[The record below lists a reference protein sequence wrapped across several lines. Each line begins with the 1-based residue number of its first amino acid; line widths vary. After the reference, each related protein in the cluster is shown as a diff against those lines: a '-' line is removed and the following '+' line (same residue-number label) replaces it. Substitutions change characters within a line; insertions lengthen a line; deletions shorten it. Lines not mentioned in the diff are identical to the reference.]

1 MPAATR
7 KLSEH
12 GPQLAVRE
20 DHTPYQVHLQQE
32 QLLGRIAELAQRRH
46 NDAVLINELAR
57 AARQRGTSWR
67 RISEAAGLP
76 FKTVYDRARAGRD
89 VVTSVAPGRRRR

>member
-1 MPAATR
+1 MPATVR

-12 GPQLAVRE
+12 APQMVVRA
-20 DHTPYQVHLQQE
+20 DHTPYQTFRQQE
-32 QLLGRIAELAQRRH
+32 ELLARIEELTRRRH

-67 RISEAAGLP
+67 RIAAAAQLP
-76 FKTVYDRARAGRD
+76 FKTVYDRARAGRPI
-89 VVTSVAPGRRRR
+89 VPTS